1 MKNSLI
7 KKSRTYRG
15 SQFLMAGFVFSCA
28 VSCLV
33 AGTVNQV
40 GTYANWPTTW
50 VPLNTL
56 NDADD
61 GLSAAQLDFVG
72 NTTTPA
78 VYCANNAEYVFF
90 RMRVAMDTVLSTTFR
105 DAHFIVINLVGQD
118 MSPTTHTLQAGTE
131 ELPDYAFAWDS
142 KSNDNT
148 KHGLEM
154 TIRATTGS
162 LWSDVKMDD
171 IDLDAGKKGAND
183 INGDGRTTDGYVRT
197 MDQQSTTGFGMTTYI
212 DYAVKWSYL
221 RAYTGLNTNQSWKV
235 TVASLANATDH
246 NAFTADIGGGVNPAS
261 SVSVGWVPLYNVL
274 PFGFRPVVIRVE

>member
-1 MKNSLI
+1 MNSI
-7 KKSRTYRG
+7 CKKRVVYRVVK
-15 SQFLMAGFVFSCA
+15 FLVVGFVFSGA
-28 VSCLV
+28 VSSLM

-50 VPLNTL
+50 VPLNAL

-61 GLSAAQLDFVG
+61 GLSAEQLDFVG

-78 VYCANNAEYVFF
+78 VFCANNGEYVFF
-90 RMRVAMDTVLSTTFR
+90 RTRVDMDTVISTTFR

-118 MSPTTHTLQAGTE
+118 MSSTTHTLQAGTD
-131 ELPDYAFAWDS
+131 ELPDYAIVWDS

-162 LWSDVKMDD
+162 LWRDVTMDD

-183 INGDGRTTDGYVRT
+183 INGDGRTMDGYVRT
-197 MDQQSTTGFGMTTYI
+197 IDQQSTTGFGMTTTI

-221 RAYTGLNTNQSWKV
+221 HAYTGLNTNQIWNV
-235 TVASLANATDH
+235 NVASLANATDH
-246 NAFTADIGGGVNPAS
+246 NAFTADIGGGANPAS

-274 PFGFRPVVIRVE
+274 PFGFRPVVIRVK